1 MRRSVAERGTVTGD
15 AQTIGEVQTVLL
27 QHSTP
32 AGPALV
38 NELLAFTMG
47 AMVKQSARPM
57 HRATSAEQLTGVDCA
72 LPTKEGGTTRGVGTV
87 VSRTGITGGHI
98 AQGTAWTTIVPSDTR
113 RRMPWSH
120 YLARRG
126 VIECLGPTSDAEAY
140 LSAERKA
147 GQLNLT
153 AVSSAALDR
162 LQGRLVDRRP
172 PLRSSRTTLRFAIG
186 VAGPATFAVERRS
199 LVRRLTL
206 PRLDAPVADVIELCE
221 DIARHDWLLTTVL
234 AELSRVRAAAGS
246 DRRVTA
252 RLAAVLE
259 TLGHLWMPAAR
270 LAPPLTDVWAALD
283 GRPGMSRQWQ
293 ALISR
298 IRDHLM
304 LAMVRSWA
312 SGSSPGE
319 ESTAR

>member
-1 MRRSVAERGTVTGD
+1 MAGD

-32 AGPALV
+32 ASPALV
-38 NELLAFTMG
+38 AELLAFTTG
-47 AMVKQSARPM
+47 ALVRQSARPM
-57 HRATSAEQLTGVDCA
+57 HRAMSAEQLTGVDCA

-87 VSRTGITGGHI
+87 VSRSGITGGHI

-140 LSAERKA
+140 LNAERKA
-147 GQLNLT
+147 GHLNLT

-162 LQGRLVDRRP
+162 VQGRLVDRRP

-186 VAGPATFAVERRS
+186 VPTTAMFTVDHRG

-234 AELSRVRAAAGS
+234 TELSRVRSAAGA

-252 RLAAVLE
+252 RLAAILE

-270 LAPPLTDVWAALD
+270 MAPPLTEVWAALD

-293 ALISR
+293 ALMTKV
-298 IRDHLM
+298 RDHLM

-312 SGSSPGE
+312 AGPRPGE